1 MTRLT
6 VLTAMLLAGCT
17 NHPPGPATLA
27 IEPTDPTTADDLLAV
42 VLADAPDEDGDAMV
56 YRFTWFC
63 DGVER
68 SDVGNTTMVPAEITA
83 KGELWRA
90 VVTPN
95 DGQDDGPST
104 EATVVVINAAPSAE
118 ISLSPE
124 QPSSDEDI
132 VATITGSDPDG
143 DETSFTISW
152 LVGGQATSH
161 SGATLPSDATSSG
174 EEWTIEVTPSDGE
187 DEGELVTASVVI
199 DNSPPVV
206 TSVSIGPDAPTEEQL
221 IEATVEA
228 EDSDGQEIGL
238 SYAWYVDG
246 SLVLEGDQPS
256 IDGEHFD
263 KHQQIQVEV
272 TASDGYASSEPMA
285 SNTVTAVNTPPSVEA
300 ALVDPTEI
308 YETSTVSCLPS
319 GWADPDSGDAEAYGY
334 TWTVNG
340 TDAGLDTATIDGG
353 SFDKGDTLSCMA
365 TPDDGEDSGEPAQSD
380 PVTVLNTPPVIA
392 SATLS
397 DTTPDA
403 SSTLTVIASSSDDD
417 GDSVSFQYAWYVSG
431 SVVATTPSLSSAYFG
446 GGDTIYAELTPWDGS
461 DTGATVTT
469 DTATVLNSPPSITSI
484 SLSPSSPGTDDTITA
499 AVGTSDAD
507 GDSVSVGYAWYVG
520 GALVG
525 ATGSTLS
532 GALYFDRGDSVYA
545 VATPSDGVDTGS
557 PVTSSTLTV
566 VNSTPSVVSATIDPA
581 AIYETST
588 ATCAAAGVDDPDTA
602 DTVTISYAWTVNG
615 SDLGLDTAS
624 IDGARFDRGD
634 ELICSVT
641 PDDGATTGTPTV
653 SDPVTV
659 LNTPPVIASATL
671 SDTTPDASSTLTVI
685 ASSSD
690 DDGDSV
696 SFQYAWYVSG
706 SVVATTPSLSSAY
719 FGGGDTIYA
728 ELTPWDGSDTGA
740 TVTTDTA
747 TVLNSPPSITSISLS
762 PSSPGTDDT
771 ITAAVGTS
779 DADGD
784 SVSVGYAWY
793 VGGALVGA
801 TGSTLSGALYFDRGD
816 SVYAVATPSDGVDT
830 GSPVTSSTLTVVNSA
845 PSTPGISITPSGATE
860 SDDLI
865 CSIDS
870 ASTDA
875 DGDSISLLFTWTVD
889 GASTSGAT
897 TTTYPGDTIPSS
909 LTASGDSWTCTV
921 TPSDG
926 TDTGGSATATVSIS
940 GWSSS
945 SLNLNYIAT
954 RLLGE
959 NSGDEAGAWVASA
972 GDVDSDGFA
981 DLLVGA
987 PENDEGWADAGQAY
1001 LLLGSDIATS
1011 GSVDL
1016 RDAALCIL
1024 GEDEDDLAGLGMAGG
1039 ADLDL
1044 DGYDDFAIGKPN
1056 YDSSNWNG
1064 GVYIFMGSP
1073 SAYATPSTVTLSDA
1087 TYRIEESSRER
1098 AGASI
1103 AMDGHMDLDGQPDLL
1118 IGAPYHNAPAA
1129 SSAGGVYVVRAAD
1142 LSSPGD
1148 VSLTSAYAM
1157 LEGESYADYVGW
1169 RSTWIGDM
1177 DGDGLD
1183 DIGIGAESAVDRGLN
1198 LGVVYIV
1205 LADDLAAGTSS
1216 LRDASYAYW
1225 GQGDHDYAGEALGK
1239 LGDLDGDG
1247 LADLSFGA
1255 YGADQNGTNSGR
1267 AYVLRASELGSA
1279 GDHNMSEVG
1288 ITIDGDT
1295 GDYLAKACTGLSDN
1309 DGDGRP
1315 ELAIGVPYQDYGS
1328 YANVGGAYLFYS
1340 GTLSAGG
1347 SFESADAD
1355 YFLSGTVQ
1363 WEAAGDS
1370 LANLGDVDGNG
1381 KDDLLVGAP
1390 SSTYAVAYQG
1400 GSAFVVWMP

>member
-1 MTRLT
+1 
-6 VLTAMLLAGCT
+6 
-17 NHPPGPATLA
+17 
-27 IEPTDPTTADDLLAV
+27 
-42 VLADAPDEDGDAMV
+42 
-56 YRFTWFC
+56 
-63 DGVER
+63 
-68 SDVGNTTMVPAEITA
+68 
-83 KGELWRA
+83 
-90 VVTPN
+90 
-95 DGQDDGPST
+95 
-104 EATVVVINAAPSAE
+104 
-118 ISLSPE
+118 
-124 QPSSDEDI
+124 
-132 VATITGSDPDG
+132 
-143 DETSFTISW
+143 
-152 LVGGQATSH
+152 
-161 SGATLPSDATSSG
+161 
-174 EEWTIEVTPSDGE
+174 
-187 DEGELVTASVVI
+187 
-199 DNSPPVV
+199 
-206 TSVSIGPDAPTEEQL
+206 
-221 IEATVEA
+221 
-228 EDSDGQEIGL
+228 
-238 SYAWYVDG
+238 
-246 SLVLEGDQPS
+246 
-256 IDGEHFD
+256 
-263 KHQQIQVEV
+263 
-272 TASDGYASSEPMA
+272 
-285 SNTVTAVNTPPSVEA
+285 
-300 ALVDPTEI
+300 
-308 YETSTVSCLPS
+308 
-319 GWADPDSGDAEAYGY
+319 
-334 TWTVNG
+334 
-340 TDAGLDTATIDGG
+340 
-353 SFDKGDTLSCMA
+353 
-365 TPDDGEDSGEPAQSD
+365 
-380 PVTVLNTPPVIA
+380 
-392 SATLS
+392 
-397 DTTPDA
+397 
-403 SSTLTVIASSSDDD
+403 
-417 GDSVSFQYAWYVSG
+417 
-431 SVVATTPSLSSAYFG
+431 
-446 GGDTIYAELTPWDGS
+446 
-461 DTGATVTT
+461 
-469 DTATVLNSPPSITSI
+469 
-484 SLSPSSPGTDDTITA
+484 
-499 AVGTSDAD
+499 
-507 GDSVSVGYAWYVG
+507 
-520 GALVG
+520 
-525 ATGSTLS
+525 
-532 GALYFDRGDSVYA
+532 
-545 VATPSDGVDTGS
+545 
-557 PVTSSTLTV
+557 
-566 VNSTPSVVSATIDPA
+566 
-581 AIYETST
+581 
-588 ATCAAAGVDDPDTA
+588 
-602 DTVTISYAWTVNG
+602 
-615 SDLGLDTAS
+615 
-624 IDGARFDRGD
+624 
-634 ELICSVT
+634 
-641 PDDGATTGTPTV
+641 
-653 SDPVTV
+653 
-659 LNTPPVIASATL
+659 
-671 SDTTPDASSTLTVI
+671 
-685 ASSSD
+685 
-690 DDGDSV
+690 
-696 SFQYAWYVSG
+696 
-706 SVVATTPSLSSAY
+706 
-719 FGGGDTIYA
+719 
-728 ELTPWDGSDTGA
+728 
-740 TVTTDTA
+740 
-747 TVLNSPPSITSISLS
+747 
-762 PSSPGTDDT
+762 
-771 ITAAVGTS
+771 
-779 DADGD
+779 
-784 SVSVGYAWY
+784 
-793 VGGALVGA
+793 
-801 TGSTLSGALYFDRGD
+801 
-816 SVYAVATPSDGVDT
+816 VATPSDGVDT